1 MISNHHHH
9 QGLGFSKMG
18 GGKDKHDES
27 DKGIFSNLVHGV
39 ANASHGGHGYPPGA
53 YPPPP
58 GAYPPQQGYPPA
70 GYPPGAYPPAG
81 YPPAAYPA
89 SSHAPG
95 TLPFVLLLSFLYHV
109 FNLLIIIYYNL
120 FVKLVMIPTQ
130 K

>member
-1 MISNHHHH
+1 
-9 QGLGFSKMG
+9 MG

-27 DKGIFSNLVHGV
+27 DKGIFSNLAHGV

-58 GAYPPQQGYPPA
+58 GAYPPHQGYPPQQGYPPA

-81 YPPAAYPA
+81 YPPAGYPA

-95 TLPFVLLLSFLYHV
+95 TLPFVLLFFLHHI
-109 FNLLIIIYYNL
+109 FKSLIIIYHNV
-120 FVKLVMIPTQ
+120 FVELVMMPTHN
-130 K
+130 